1 MAVPAVPETTPPAGG
16 GPPERYK
23 AADGSGRRVCGA
35 KNRGA
40 GRPQFCQQRPVRGSE
55 RCRMHGGRSPRGAAS
70 PSFKTGMYSKYL
82 PLEVAQ
88 RYEAATQD
96 PELLSARHS
105 IALLE
110 ARLVSVLKRL
120 QGAETGTAWGDL
132 QAAFNELGAGIRS
145 GDVDLTME
153 AYRNMGAA
161 IRRGADEGEVWR
173 EVREILKEKLDA
185 QGREWRR
192 LVDMKQLITAERA
205 QSLVQAIMHSV
216 LRNVADPAARANI
229 SNDLLAL
236 THSHTATRGRPEEE
250 IPA

>member
-55 RCRMHGGRSPRGAAS
+55 RCRMH
-70 PSFKTGMYSKYL
+70 
-82 PLEVAQ
+82 
-88 RYEAATQD
+88 
-96 PELLSARHS
+96 
-105 IALLE
+105 
-110 ARLVSVLKRL
+110 
-120 QGAETGTAWGDL
+120 
-132 QAAFNELGAGIRS
+132 AAFNELGAGIRS